1 MLVLFSMLIGLAHAD
16 TEGDDWLNRID
27 AAGRIAHAHVE
38 LNIQVQDARG
48 RTHERTIEIWQK
60 GDDRRLVRM
69 TAPSRLAGI
78 GLLASPGDQL
88 HMFLP
93 SYPPARRV
101 IGSKRTDAF
110 VGTDFAI
117 EDLSRMTYSTVYTA
131 NVTETKDGLTK
142 LTLKHLT
149 DPTPELTH
157 LWVDQAAVIR
167 TVEHTNASGE
177 VTRRLL
183 LSDVRPIGSAQ
194 LAHRIEVTDLRRNRV
209 TTAKITSIDT
219 EQDIEDALFSVTTLE
234 RP

>member
-1 MLVLFSMLIGLAHAD
+1 MFTLFCMMVGLALAD
-16 TEGDDWLNRID
+16 TDGDDWLTRID
-27 AAGRIAHAHVE
+27 AAGRIPHAHVE
-38 LNIQVQDARG
+38 LDIEVQDARG
-48 RTHERTIEIWQK
+48 RTNQRTIEIWQK

-69 TAPSRLAGI
+69 TSPSRLAGI

-101 IGSKRTDAF
+101 IGSKRSDAF

-131 NVTETKDGLTK
+131 TVSKIDEALTK
-142 LTLKHLT
+142 LTLKHRT

-157 LWVDQAAVIR
+157 LWVDQTAVIR
-167 TVEHTNASGE
+167 KVEHTNASGA
-177 VTRRLL
+177 VIRRLV
-183 LSDVRPIGSAQ
+183 LSDVRPIGTAQ
-194 LAHRIEVTDLRRNRV
+194 LAHQIEVTDLKRNRV
-209 TTAKITSIDT
+209 TTAKITSSDT
-219 EQDIEDALFSVTTLE
+219 EQTIDDALFSVTTLE